1 MMMMKNVSNKPL
13 NNTRTFVLN
22 KSPSMDLQTP
32 PQLPSTSKSY
42 VPKKSPL
49 QQLELAASPQLVV
62 GEEILHFGHPQHP
75 LSKLNLPDRF
85 TCSGCKE
92 HGAGKRYTCQQCDFQ
107 LHDFCALPP
116 SALCR
121 NPFHYQHQLVFYS
134 KPVKAGIVQSKCDV
148 CSKPIKGYA
157 YRCSPCNFQMH
168 PCCSMLTGEMKIQT
182 HTHTHTL
189 KLLSSASSSSSSAAE
204 IAGACGE
211 CKRRRSGRMYH
222 CSVCDYHVHAVCAK
236 DMMNGLHEN
245 GHSNKG
251 KDKASVLGAAARL
264 ASQVVVDFIGGIMEG
279 IGEGVGEAFVQN
291 IARSSPPATTARPPT
306 PNPTNNHLIH
316 TSNPPLLLSRRSVRR
331 N

>member
-1 MMMMKNVSNKPL
+1 MMKNVSNKPL

-134 KPVKAGIVQSKCDV
+134 KP
-148 CSKPIKGYA
+148 
-157 YRCSPCNFQMH
+157 
-168 PCCSMLTGEMKIQT
+168 
-182 HTHTHTL
+182 
-189 KLLSSASSSSSSAAE
+189 
-204 IAGACGE
+204 GACGE